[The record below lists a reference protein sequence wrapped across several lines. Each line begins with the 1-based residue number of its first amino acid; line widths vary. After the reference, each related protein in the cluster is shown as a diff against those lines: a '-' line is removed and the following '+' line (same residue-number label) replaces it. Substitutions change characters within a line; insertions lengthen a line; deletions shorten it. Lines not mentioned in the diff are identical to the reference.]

1 MPEPALREQQCFL
14 YLAVPPSSPNP
25 SYVRVR
31 TTLKHHVA
39 GTVKCIIPYKDVYS
53 VMDRQTGRARPLEH
67 GDPRTPM
74 AWQHRNI
81 NYHHQIGG
89 YSDRPGMAVSPD
101 EHLSYHSTRLEHSMG
116 RRGMT
121 KSLQYGAQGGR
132 PSSSSTESSTTSS
145 TTADH
150 DTESQLHNNRHASR
164 GATVVQEFGPEAAV
178 ADFGTLQTLSV
189 RSAQSTWDGEPCP
202 VHHVA
207 LPMQMPMSMPMPM
220 PMSMSMPMPMQM
232 PMPMTMPPP
241 PMALCQRLP
250 LPPAVLLPPML
261 RPRPLVMPADSP
273 ALPEPLPVRDPNT
286 SLASLPTKAPSFNK
300 NYPHSFQVVT
310 FMGMIDIPNTGDGI
324 LIMEC
329 AWHWHSQDSF
339 AEGGIVSLTN

>member
-1 MPEPALREQQCFL
+1 MKTSGSQNGL
-14 YLAVPPSSPNP
+14 YGGGARRQGN
-25 SYVRVR
+25 
-31 TTLKHHVA
+31 
-39 GTVKCIIPYKDVYS
+39 S

-81 NYHHQIGG
+81 NYHHQIRG

-101 EHLSYHSTRLEHSMG
+101 EHLSYHSTRLEHFMG
-116 RRGMT
+116 RRGLT

-164 GATVVQEFGPEAAV
+164 NATAAQEFGPEAAV

-220 PMSMSMPMPMQM
+220 QMPMPMPLPMQM

-241 PMALCQRLP
+241 SMALCQRLP

-273 ALPEPLPVRDPNT
+273 ALPEPLPLHRNFIENFILPMWKDHIWPDIPRSGANLAFPDLANSTSGPNWHFSTWVYNT
-286 SLASLPTKAPSFNK
+286 SGWMYMK
-300 NYPHSFQVVT
+300 
-310 FMGMIDIPNTGDGI
+310 
-324 LIMEC
+324 LIMSVFICRVPDE
-329 AWHWHSQDSF
+329 
-339 AEGGIVSLTN
+339 